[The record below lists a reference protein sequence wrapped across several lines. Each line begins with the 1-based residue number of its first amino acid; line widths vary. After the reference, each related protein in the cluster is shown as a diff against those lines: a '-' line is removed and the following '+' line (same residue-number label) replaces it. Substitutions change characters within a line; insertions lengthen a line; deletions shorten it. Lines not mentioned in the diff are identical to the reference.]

1 MYSVFAYPCLCCGYK
16 TLAKEPPGSYEICPI
31 CFWED
36 SVPDWSWQHATSN
49 GVKLIQAQRNFLAFG
64 ACESQWLDSVRC
76 PTDEDE
82 RNPDWQTIEVTLHT
96 QWHSLL
102 NQFNPSDCTLWV
114 WLRAHIDDAML
125 EEIAA
130 ADYGIHVEHYLRVLK
145 RIRDEPW
152 QSNEVLV
159 RPSKGKAQVPVWY
172 QALEVLNLMR
182 WSEPENSQQEEEQ
195 AVGHLMRAFCCVVLL
210 RVAASPA
217 NCDTANIISESETII
232 QLIASVLT
240 REQEAIE
247 LTLQLLCW
255 RMLSLPVDNEECP
268 FFAMGILLLATALY
282 SSGKNATRLRQ
293 LSELVFKEEERI
305 RLIFA
310 EEFRQTS
317 PQWLFGLKY
326 FESNKGRSYIAEQR
340 IDQWKNI
347 AQKVLL
353 NPPEPH
359 PTDVAGLLRE
369 IGTRIVDGWRDRV
382 VMESKTKRPLD

>member
-1 MYSVFAYPCLCCGYK
+1 MCCGYK
-16 TLAKEPPGSYEICPI
+16 TLTQEPPGTYEICPI

-49 GVKLIQAQRNFLAFG
+49 QVGLIQAQRNFLAFG
-64 ACESQWLDSVRC
+64 VCDRQWLDSVRR
-76 PTDEDE
+76 PTEEDE

-96 QWHSLL
+96 QRQELL

-114 WLRAHIDDAML
+114 WLRSHIDDAML
-125 EEIAA
+125 EKIAA
-130 ADYGIHVEHYLRVLK
+130 ADYGIDVEHYLRVLK

-172 QALEVLNLMR
+172 QALEVLTLMR
-182 WSEPENSQQEEEQ
+182 WSEPENFQQEEEQ
-195 AVGHLMRAFCCVVLL
+195 TVGHLIRAFCCVVLL
-210 RVAASPA
+210 RVAVSPA
-217 NCDTANIISESETII
+217 NCYTANIANESETII
-232 QLIASVLT
+232 QLIASVLSL
-240 REQEAIE
+240 EQEAWE
-247 LTLQLLCW
+247 FTLQLLCW
-255 RMLSLPVDNEECP
+255 RMLSLPVDNQECP

-282 SSGKNATRLRQ
+282 PSVKKGDILRQ
-293 LSELVFKEEERI
+293 LSELVLKEEERI
-305 RLIFA
+305 RIIFA

-326 FESNKGRSYIAEQR
+326 FENSKGRSYIAEQR

-359 PTDVAGLLRE
+359 PTEVAGLLRE
-369 IGTRIVDGWRDRV
+369 IGTRIVDG
-382 VMESKTKRPLD
+382 

>member
-1 MYSVFAYPCLCCGYK
+1 
-16 TLAKEPPGSYEICPI
+16 
-31 CFWED
+31 
-36 SVPDWSWQHATSN
+36 
-49 GVKLIQAQRNFLAFG
+49 
-64 ACESQWLDSVRC
+64 
-76 PTDEDE
+76 
-82 RNPDWQTIEVTLHT
+82 
-96 QWHSLL
+96 
-102 NQFNPSDCTLWV
+102 V

-130 ADYGIHVEHYLRVLK
+130 ADYGTDVEHYLRALK

-172 QALEVLNLMR
+172 QALEVLELMR

-195 AVGHLMRAFCCVVLL
+195 TVGHLIRAFCCVVLL

-217 NCDTANIISESETII
+217 NCYTANINTESETII
-232 QLIASVLT
+232 QLIASVLSL
-240 REQEAIE
+240 EQEAIE
-247 LTLQLLCW
+247 LTLQLLGW

-282 SSGKNATRLRQ
+282 SSGKNGTLLRQ

-305 RLIFA
+305 RLMFA

-326 FESNKGRSYIAEQR
+326 FEDSKGRGYIAEQR
-340 IDQWKNI
+340 VDQWKNI
-347 AQKVLL
+347 ACKVLL

-359 PTDVAGLLRE
+359 PTEVAGLLRE
-369 IGTRIVDGWRDRV
+369 IGTRIVDG
-382 VMESKTKRPLD
+382 

>member
-1 MYSVFAYPCLCCGYK
+1 MYSVEAYPCLCCGYK
-16 TLAKEPPGSYEICPI
+16 TLPKEPPGSYEICPI

-36 SVPDWSWQHATSN
+36 SVPDESWRHASSN
-49 GVKLIQAQRNFLAFG
+49 GVGLIQAQRNFIAFG
-64 ACESQWLDSVRC
+64 ACAHQWLDAVRR
-76 PTDEDE
+76 PTQDDE

-96 QWHSLL
+96 QWYSLL

-125 EEIAA
+125 EKIAA
-130 ADYGIHVEHYLRVLK
+130 ADYGINVEDYLRVLK

-152 QSNEVLV
+152 QSNEVVV
-159 RPSKGKAQVPVWY
+159 RPSKGKALRPKGKALFPVWY
-172 QALEVLNLMR
+172 QALEVLTLMR

-195 AVGHLMRAFCCVVLL
+195 TVGHLIRAFCCVVLL
-210 RVAASPA
+210 RVAAEPS
-217 NCDTANIISESETII
+217 NCDTANIANESETII
-232 QLIASVLT
+232 QLIASVLSL
-240 REQEAIE
+240 EQEAIE

-255 RMLSLPVDNEECP
+255 RMLLLPVDNEECP

-282 SSGKNATRLRQ
+282 PSGKKASLLRQ

-310 EEFRQTS
+310 EEFSQTS
-317 PQWLFGLKY
+317 PQWLLGLKY
-326 FESNKGRSYIAEQR
+326 TGNSKGRGYIAEQR
-340 IDQWKNI
+340 VDKWKNI

-359 PTDVAGLLRE
+359 PTEMAGLLRE
-369 IGTRIVDGWRDRV
+369 IGTRIVDG
-382 VMESKTKRPLD
+382 

>member
-1 MYSVFAYPCLCCGYK
+1 MYSVKAYPCLCCGYK
-16 TLAKEPPGSYEICPI
+16 TLTKEPPGSYEICPI

-36 SVPDWSWQHATSN
+36 SVPDESWQHATSN
-49 GVKLIQAQRNFLAFG
+49 GVGLIQAQRNFVAFG
-64 ACESQWLDSVRC
+64 ACESQWLDAVRR
-76 PTDEDE
+76 PTEEDE

-102 NQFNPSDCTLWV
+102 NQFNPSDSTLWV

-125 EEIAA
+125 EKIAA
-130 ADYGIHVEHYLRVLK
+130 ADYGMNFENYLRVLK
-145 RIRDEPW
+145 RTRDEPW

-159 RPSKGKAQVPVWY
+159 RPPKGKAQVPVWY

-195 AVGHLMRAFCCVVLL
+195 TVGHLMRAFCCVVLL
-210 RVAASPA
+210 RIAAESA
-217 NCDTANIISESETII
+217 NCNTANINTESETII

-240 REQEAIE
+240 LEHEAIE
-247 LTLQLLCW
+247 FTLQLLCW
-255 RMLSLPVDNEECP
+255 RMLSLPVDNQECP

-282 SSGKNATRLRQ
+282 TSEKKGAVLRQ
-293 LSELVFKEEERI
+293 LSELVLLEEERI

-310 EEFRQTS
+310 DEFRQIS

-326 FESNKGRSYIAEQR
+326 FEDSKGRVNITELLV
-340 IDQWKNI
+340 DQWKNI

-359 PTDVAGLLRE
+359 PTEVAKLLRE
-369 IGTRIVDGWRDRV
+369 IGTRIIDG
-382 VMESKTKRPLD
+382 

>member
-1 MYSVFAYPCLCCGYK
+1 MYSVQAYPCMCCGYK
-16 TLAKEPPGSYEICPI
+16 TLTQEPPGTYEICPI

-49 GVKLIQAQRNFLAFG
+49 QVGLIQAQRNFLAFG
-64 ACESQWLDSVRC
+64 VCDRQWLDSVRR
-76 PTDEDE
+76 PTEEDE

-96 QWHSLL
+96 QRQELL

-114 WLRAHIDDAML
+114 WLRSHIDDAML
-125 EEIAA
+125 EKIAA
-130 ADYGIHVEHYLRVLK
+130 ADYGIDVEHYLRVLK

-172 QALEVLNLMR
+172 QALEVLMLMR
-182 WSEPENSQQEEEQ
+182 WSEPENFQQEEEQ
-195 AVGHLMRAFCCVVLL
+195 TVGHLIRAFCCVVLL
-210 RVAASPA
+210 RVAVSPA
-217 NCDTANIISESETII
+217 NCYTANIANESETII
-232 QLIASVLT
+232 QLIASVLSL
-240 REQEAIE
+240 EQEAWE
-247 LTLQLLCW
+247 FTLQLLCW
-255 RMLSLPVDNEECP
+255 RMLALPVDNEECP

-282 SSGKNATRLRQ
+282 PSVKKGDILRQ
-293 LSELVFKEEERI
+293 LSELVLKEEERI
-305 RLIFA
+305 RIIFA

-326 FESNKGRSYIAEQR
+326 FENSKGRSYIAEQR

-359 PTDVAGLLRE
+359 PTEVAGLLRE
-369 IGTRIVDGWRDRV
+369 IGTRIVDG
-382 VMESKTKRPLD
+382 

>member
-1 MYSVFAYPCLCCGYK
+1 M
-16 TLAKEPPGSYEICPI
+16 
-31 CFWED
+31 
-36 SVPDWSWQHATSN
+36 PDCSWRHATSN
-49 GVKLIQAQRNFLAFG
+49 RIGLIQAQQNFLAFG
-64 ACESQWLDSVRC
+64 ACEREWLDAVRR
-76 PTDEDE
+76 PTEEDE
-82 RNPDWQTIEVTLHT
+82 RNPDWQTIEVSWYK

-114 WLRAHIDDAML
+114 WLRSHIDDAML

-130 ADYGIHVEHYLRVLK
+130 ADYGIDVEYYLRALK
-145 RIRDEPW
+145 RLRDEPW
-152 QSNEVLV
+152 QSNEVVV

-195 AVGHLMRAFCCVVLL
+195 TVGHLMRAFCCVVLL
-210 RVAASPA
+210 RVAVSPA
-217 NCDTANIISESETII
+217 NCDTANINTESETII
-232 QLIASVLT
+232 QLIASVLSL
-240 REQEAIE
+240 EQEAIE

-255 RMLSLPVDNEECP
+255 RMLWLTVDNVECP

-282 SSGKNATRLRQ
+282 PSGKNGTLLRQ

-310 EEFRQTS
+310 EKFRQTS

-326 FESNKGRSYIAEQR
+326 LEDGKGRGYIAEQR
-340 IDQWKNI
+340 VDQWKNI

-359 PTDVAGLLRE
+359 PTEVAGLLRE
-369 IGTRIVDGWRDRV
+369 IGTRIVDG
-382 VMESKTKRPLD
+382 